1 MPDIPKTMPYNP
13 ADNTLPVDELLKIQN
28 ITKKFGNLVAN
39 EDVTFSI
46 HRNSIVSLI
55 GPNGAGKTTLFNS
68 ISGYYPPTFGKVYF
82 EGHDI
87 TGKPAYEI
95 CKLGITRTFQ
105 VVKTL
110 KEMTVE
116 ENVMTGAFLHTKS
129 YRQAQKDAAEILEMT
144 GLTDKKDVKGGS
156 LTIIDKKR
164 VEIARA
170 LATKPK
176 LLMLDEC
183 MAGLNQTEIKDVMN
197 LCMRLRD
204 EGITLLIVEH
214 IMEAIMPISDWIVV
228 LNAGKKIAEGLPK
241 DIVDNEDVIKAY
253 LGDRYNAE
261 SKKS

>member
-1 MPDIPKTMPYNP
+1 MADEPRVNPYNP
-13 ADNTLPVDELLKIQN
+13 AENSKPVDELLKIQN
-28 ITKKFGNLVAN
+28 ITKKFGSLVAN

-46 HRNSIVSLI
+46 HQGSIVSLI

-68 ISGYYPPTFGKVYF
+68 ISGYYPPTSGKVYF
-82 EGHDI
+82 EGKDI

-116 ENVMTGAFLHTKS
+116 ENIMTGAFLHTGS
-129 YRQAQKDAAEILEMT
+129 RRQAQKDAAAILEMT
-144 GLTDKKDVKGGS
+144 GLTEKKNVKGGS

-197 LCMRLRD
+197 LCLRLRD

-228 LNAGKKIAEGLPK
+228 LNAGKKIAEGLPQ
-241 DIVDNEDVIKAY
+241 DIVDNEEVIKAY
-253 LGDRYNAE
+253 LGARDNAE
-261 SKKS
+261 SKQS